1 MIKTDL
7 AYIAGFLDSDGCI
20 TVSWG
25 RKTKAGHR
33 ISVPLVSFYNR
44 DLKTLEWIKSIFG
57 GKIYNKPRKDRTH
70 SIARQLTLRSQNGE
84 VLNCLK
90 NVRPYLRIKY
100 EQADCVIQLI
110 ESRIKRGWLGT
121 SKHLPPTSEETTLAE
136 KTQWLNQNRY
146 FKNDQS

>member
-25 RKTKAGHR
+25 RTTKAGHR

-57 GKIYNKPRKDRTH
+57 GRIYDKPRVERQ
-70 SIARQLTLRSQNGE
+70 SIARQLMLRSQNGE

-90 NVRPYLRIKY
+90 SVRPYLRIKH
-100 EQADCVIQLI
+100 EQADCVIELI

-121 SKHLPPTSEETTLAE
+121 SKHLPPTEHETELAK

-146 FKNDQS
+146 FKNNQT